1 MVNLMS
7 EQIRIGDI
15 VVDLRTSYE
24 TAHSSVKIERLKI
37 DGTPNNP
44 TITMELKLA
53 VEPEVEQAAVAAT

>member
-1 MVNLMS
+1 MVDRMS

-37 DGTPNNP
+37 DGTPDHP
-44 TITMELKLA
+44 TITMELRLA
-53 VEPEVEQAAVAAT
+53 VEPAAEQASVAGT